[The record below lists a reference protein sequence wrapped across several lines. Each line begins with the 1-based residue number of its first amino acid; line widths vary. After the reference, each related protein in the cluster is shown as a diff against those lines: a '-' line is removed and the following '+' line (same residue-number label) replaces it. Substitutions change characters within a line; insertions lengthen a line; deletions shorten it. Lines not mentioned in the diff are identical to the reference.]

1 MLVTDRVELGLII
14 LLLLAVSLGRDG
26 GILNWAPS
34 SLVGCRQ
41 SFPLSQVSFSWVCI
55 GCAAGD
61 KYKFVNIDIINFVG
75 SSRSFPSCSNNVLF
89 LPSASYQDQP

>member
-41 SFPLSQVSFSWVCI
+41 SFPLS
-55 GCAAGD
+55 
-61 KYKFVNIDIINFVG
+61 
-75 SSRSFPSCSNNVLF
+75 
-89 LPSASYQDQP
+89 